1 MSYKLKKRQKEKYM
15 REMQSIPLS
24 VNLMNYS
31 LAAVIFVK
39 VLSENE

>member
-1 MSYKLKKRQKEKYM
+1 M